1 MANYDTASVCLLIL
15 NVVCIHFRRT
25 SFDGPLSSSRNWS
38 LSKFSRS
45 DLERKM
51 KMRVYLFLSCVLTN
65 DTALLNVFF
74 FSRVTVITLRAIVSG
89 WSREW
94 YVLVHYVINV
104 LLHEDLNV
112 QKYKFVSCFFLWLWK
127 LLREQSAG
135 VHRWLDF
142 WTQLSTLKTEN
153 LLRCTV
159 LHNVLILVQLGKE
172 M

>member
-1 MANYDTASVCLLIL
+1 MIRPVCAFLLIL
-15 NVVCIHFRRT
+15 NAVCIHFRRT

-38 LSKFSRS
+38 LSKFSSS

-51 KMRVYLFLSCVLTN
+51 KMRVLFLSCVLTN

-74 FSRVTVITLRAIVSG
+74 FPRITVITIGAIVSG

-94 YVLVHYVINV
+94 YVLIHYVRNV
-104 LLHEDLNV
+104 LLPEDWNV

-135 VHRWLDF
+135 VHRWLDV

-153 LLRCTV
+153 LSRCTV
-159 LHNVLILVQLGKE
+159 LHNELILVQLGKE